1 MDPLVLQQ
9 GEAKAREP
17 EADIR
22 TALYETILLF
32 CSTRQSRCVVGADGT
47 ACLPACLPAC
57 LIYA

>member
-1 MDPLVLQQ
+1 MLQQ